1 MQLISLIWDNL
12 GRANFVV
19 PRNSYTQCNNIIM
32 SISNK
37 NEEHEVRLRIMKTAL
52 WINNLIPCNKIKI
65 HFFLSNM
72 SFAVR
77 IDFDPVMRFFSII
90 NFSFDAFDS

>member
-65 HFFLSNM
+65 HLFFSKM
-72 SFAVR
+72 SFAVCV
-77 IDFDPVMRFFSII
+77 VMIVLLDNISIHL
-90 NFSFDAFDS
+90 

>member
-37 NEEHEVRLRIMKTAL
+37 NKEHEVRLRIMKTAL

-65 HFFLSNM
+65 HLFFSKM
-72 SFAVR
+72 SFAGHH
-77 IDFDPVMRFFSII
+77 FNPFMRLFSII